1 MTPRRLLYLAVA
13 LIVVLGGVFVQER
26 QRAGITITETRVGET
41 PVTVFGAD
49 GPAVVVAHGFAGSRQ
64 MMQGYALTL
73 AQAGYR
79 VFTFDFEGHGRHP
92 VPMSGDVNSID
103 GTTRLLVDQTLS
115 VVAAAGGEERVA
127 LLGHSMATDILVR
140 AALAAPDRIGPLV
153 LVSAFSQAI
162 DATHPADTL
171 FITGAWEGGLR
182 AFALQAVAM
191 VDPAAGEGDVA
202 RAGDVRRMAVAAPF
216 SEHVGVLHSR
226 TGREA
231 AVDWLNVYF
240 GCDVTVPVPPT
251 GPWILALLFGLVAL
265 AAPVA
270 WLLPRHPDPVRAMPG
285 PGGFAAAVLLPALI
299 APPLAVLADP
309 GVLPVLVADHLAIH
323 LALYG
328 LIQLAVLR
336 WLGVAF
342 GPVRPVA
349 TLAVLIWGLGVLGLM
364 LDRYAASFWPIPERL
379 PIIAALA
386 LGAVP
391 FMISDALVTDGGRA
405 GLSRRVLARVAFLG
419 SLGLAV
425 ALDFEGLFFL
435 LMIAPVVVL
444 FYAVFGLLG
453 RWVARRQGAMGAGLG
468 LGLCLAWAL
477 GVSFPMFLATG

>member
-13 LIVVLGGVFVQER
+13 LVAVLGGIFVQER
-26 QRAGITITETRVGET
+26 ERAGVAIEQMRVGET
-41 PVTVFGAD
+41 PVTVFGVE
-49 GPAVVVAHGFAGSRQ
+49 GPVVVVAHGFAGSRQ

-73 AQAGYR
+73 ARAGYH

-103 GTTRLLVDQTLS
+103 GTTRLLVDQTLG
-115 VVAAAGGEERVA
+115 VVAAAGSDGPVV

-140 AALAAPDRIGPLV
+140 AALDAPEKIGPLV

-162 DATHPADTL
+162 DATHPGDMLLIA
-171 FITGAWEGGLR
+171 GAWEGGLR
-182 AFALQAVAM
+182 AFARQAVAM
-191 VDPAAGEGDVA
+191 VDPAAGEGA
-202 RAGDVRRMAVAAPF
+202 MAQAGDVRRMAVVAPYA
-216 SEHVGVLHSR
+216 EHVGVLHSR
-226 TGREA
+226 AGRAA
-231 AVDWLNVYF
+231 AVDWLNGYF
-240 GCDVTVPVPPT
+240 GRDVTVPVPPT

-265 AAPVA
+265 AAPLA
-270 WLLPRHPDPVRAMPG
+270 RLLPRRPDPVRAMPG
-285 PGGFAAAVLLPALI
+285 PGGFAAAVLLPAVI
-299 APPLAVLADP
+299 APPVAVLVDP
-309 GVLPVLVADHLAIH
+309 QMLPVLVADHLAIH

-328 LIQLAVLR
+328 AIQIAVLR

-349 TLAVLIWGLGVLGLM
+349 TLAVLIWGLGVLGMM
-364 LDRYAASFWPIPERL
+364 LDRYAANFWPIPERL
-379 PIIAALA
+379 PIVAALA

-391 FMISDALVTDGGRA
+391 FMLGDALITDGGRA
-405 GLSRRVLARVAFLG
+405 GLLRRVLARVAFLA
-419 SLGLAV
+419 SLGFAV
-425 ALDFEGLFFL
+425 ALDFGGLFFL

-453 RWVARRQGAMGAGLG
+453 RWAARRQGAMGAGLG